1 MKMLNVLITG
11 AANGIGKTTAF
22 RLRDAGYNVY
32 ALDKI
37 KIDKSNKEYAG
48 IHLIHANLANKSDID
63 DTVQALKNVELHG
76 IINNAAEILPNPWE
90 KFDFDVWDLTI
101 AVNATA
107 LLRIV
112 HGLRNNLVSGSSI
125 INLSTGGHDKAAY
138 SNIPYIASKAA
149 IVSLTKS
156 LAVNL
161 GPKGIRVN
169 AIAPGWVTTDSAKPF
184 IPKQTKE
191 ITPLGRDANPEDVAD
206 VIEYLLSPQ
215 SKFISGT
222 TIALDGGYSAVEYSL
237 YALEQT
243 FKEKSDGH

>member
-1 MKMLNVLITG
+1 MLNVLITG
-11 AANGIGKTTAF
+11 SANGIGKTTAF
-22 RLRDAGYNVY
+22 RLRDAGYKVY
-32 ALDKI
+32 GLDKI
-37 KIDKSNKEYAG
+37 SVDKADKDFAG
-48 IHLIHANLANKSDID
+48 IELIHANLADKSDID
-63 DTVQALKNVELHG
+63 KALESLKDVKLHG

-90 KFDFDVWDLTI
+90 TFDFDVWDLTL
-101 AVNATA
+101 AANATA

-112 HGLRNNLVSGSSI
+112 HGLRDNLVSGSSI

-184 IPKQTKE
+184 IPNVTKE
-191 ITPLGRDANPEDVAD
+191 ITPLGRDADPEDVAD
-206 VIEYLLSPQ
+206 VIEFLLSPK
-215 SKFISGT
+215 SKFISGAV
-222 TIALDGGYSAVEYSL
+222 IALDGGYSAVDYSL
-237 YALEQT
+237 YALEQS
-243 FKEKSDGH
+243 FK

>member
-1 MKMLNVLITG
+1 MLNVLITG
-11 AANGIGKTTAF
+11 TANGIGKTTAF
-22 RLRDAGYNVY
+22 RLRDAGYKVY
-32 ALDKI
+32 G
-37 KIDKSNKEYAG
+37 IDKVAINSSDKDYEG
-48 IHLIHANLANKSDID
+48 IESIHANLAHTADINKALTSLKDI
-63 DTVQALKNVELHG
+63 QFHG
-76 IINNAAEILPNPWE
+76 IINNAAEILPCPWE
-90 KFDFDVWDLTI
+90 TFDFDAWDVTL

-138 SNIPYIASKAA
+138 SNIPYITSKAA

-169 AIAPGWVTTDSAKPF
+169 AIAPGWVTTDAAKPY
-184 IPKQTKE
+184 IPKVTKE
-191 ITPLGRDANPEDVAD
+191 ITPLGRDAAPEDVTD

-215 SKFISGT
+215 SKFINGT
-222 TIALDGGYSAVEYSL
+222 VISVDGGYGAVDYSL
-237 YALEQT
+237 YALEQAY
-243 FKEKSDGH
+243 K